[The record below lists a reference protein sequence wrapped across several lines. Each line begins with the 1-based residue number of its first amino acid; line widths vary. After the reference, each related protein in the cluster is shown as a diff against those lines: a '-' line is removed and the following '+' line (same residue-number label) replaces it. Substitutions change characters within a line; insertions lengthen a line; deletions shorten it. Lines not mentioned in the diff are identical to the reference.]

1 MTRVDARL
9 LASFAGLDDQAFLG
23 KAYIAILGRPVDP
36 SGFRDY
42 LNRLDSGVPRARIC
56 EELASSEE
64 AKRHAARQ
72 SHSTPRD
79 RPRHGIESVDDL
91 LALEGTEFVEQVYW
105 VLLGRAVDPDGL
117 RHYTGRL
124 AAGTQKLQ
132 VIADIHADPEGQ
144 AYGAQIAGL
153 DELDN
158 LQRDEDTSVGSLSSL
173 LEVSD
178 EAFVR
183 AVYSL
188 ILGRQ
193 ADPEGRVTYGN
204 LLRAGFSRM
213 YVIKEI
219 ACSSEGAGKALAVAG
234 LSQALR
240 RYEKANSRTWTGWYL
255 RQVKGIESDLPLER
269 HMRAASFA
277 TRRLT

>member
-42 LNRLDSGVPRARIC
+42 LSRLDSGVPRARIC

-64 AKRHAARQ
+64 AQRHAARQ
-72 SHSTPRD
+72 SRTTARD
-79 RPRHGIESVDDL
+79 RPRHIIETVDDL
-91 LALEGTEFVEQVYW
+91 LAFEGTEFVEQVYW
-105 VLLGRAVDPDGL
+105 ALLGRAVDPDGL

-124 AAGTQKLQ
+124 AAGTQKRQ
-132 VIADIHADPEGQ
+132 IIADIHADPEGQ

-153 DELDN
+153 GELDN
-158 LQRDEDTSVGSLSSL
+158 VQRDEDRSVDSLSSL
-173 LEVSD
+173 MQLSD

-183 AVYSL
+183 AVYRVV
-188 ILGRQ
+188 LGRQ

-219 ACSSEGAGKALAVAG
+219 ACSSEGAGKALTLAG
-234 LSQALR
+234 LSESLR

-255 RQVKGIESDLPLER
+255 RQVKGVESDLPVER
-269 HMRAASFA
+269 HMRAASHA
-277 TRRLT
+277 ARRLT